1 MNERHAPINNCG
13 QNPLDTKNPSSYTST
28 VKKQRLINNNCSE
41 GGSLGVVSADMA
53 RNTAAVK
60 KAQLPDD
67 IADLPPLDQPIMRLH
82 LWLENEKGVLFG
94 LGRHRL
100 LECIRSGLS
109 LKAAAD
115 HLGMSYRAAWGKIK
129 QTEKL
134 LGITLIEKKG
144 GNRSGYKLT
153 PAGEILTTRFEQWY
167 AEVEQFALARSRIL
181 MSCNTL
187 SFKDTGAHHIA
198 ESPPKT

>member
-1 MNERHAPINNCG
+1 M
-13 QNPLDTKNPSSYTST
+13 
-28 VKKQRLINNNCSE
+28 KKQRLINNNCSE
-41 GGSLGVVSADMA
+41 SGSPGVISADMA
-53 RNTAAVK
+53 RNTATVQ
-60 KAQLPDD
+60 KAPLPDKT
-67 IADLPPLDQPIMRLH
+67 ADLSPLDQPIMRLH

-129 QTEKL
+129 QTEKV

-153 PAGEILTTRFEQWY
+153 PAGEMLTTRFGQWY
-167 AEVEQFALARSRIL
+167 AEVEQFALARSRTL

-187 SFKDTGAHHIA
+187 SFEDACTNHTD
-198 ESPPKT
+198 ESSKKP

>member
-1 MNERHAPINNCG
+1 MLPDPEKYP
-13 QNPLDTKNPSSYTST
+13 
-28 VKKQRLINNNCSE
+28 E
-41 GGSLGVVSADMA
+41 GGSPGVVSDGIVC
-53 RNTAAVK
+53 NTAAVP
-60 KAQLPDD
+60 KALLPDSTEE
-67 IADLPPLDQPIMRLH
+67 LSPLDQPIMRLH

-129 QTEKL
+129 QTEKV

-144 GNRSGYKLT
+144 GNRSGYKLS

-167 AEVEQFALARSRIL
+167 AEVEQFALTRSRAL
-181 MSCNTL
+181 MSCNTM
-187 SFKDTGAHHIA
+187 SYEDACTHHTD
-198 ESPPKT
+198 EPSKKP